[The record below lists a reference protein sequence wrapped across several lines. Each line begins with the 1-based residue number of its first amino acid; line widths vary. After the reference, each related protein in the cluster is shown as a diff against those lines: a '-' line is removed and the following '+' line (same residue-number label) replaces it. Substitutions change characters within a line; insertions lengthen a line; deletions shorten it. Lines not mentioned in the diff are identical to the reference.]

1 MRGVFFYLMSLYK
14 NFKEDLERIT
24 DASDRSLDEI
34 DLIAVSKKKS
44 IEDIRQ
50 VIQAGHR
57 SFGENQIQE
66 VESKWID
73 LKKEYS
79 NLTLHFI
86 GGIQS
91 RKVKSIFE
99 HCDVVHSIDRVK
111 IIELFSKLEEQ
122 QGISRDYF
130 IQINTGNESQKGGVI
145 LEEANKFISNCLN
158 NYKLNIVGLM
168 CLPPFNEDPKIHFM
182 KLAKLADQ
190 FSFPS
195 LSMGMSNDFKV
206 AIECGATHIRI
217 GTKIFGER
225 N

>member
-1 MRGVFFYLMSLYK
+1 MSLYK
-14 NFKEDLERIT
+14 NFKENLKKTT

-130 IQINTGNESQKGGVI
+130 IQINTGNESQKGGVM
-145 LEEANKFISNCLN
+145 LEEANKFISNCIN

-168 CLPPFNEDPKIHFM
+168 CLPPFNEDPKTHFL

-190 FSFPS
+190 FSLPS

-206 AIECGATHIRI
+206 AIECGSTHIRI

>member
-1 MRGVFFYLMSLYK
+1 MNKYNNFIDRFKIEMS
-14 NFKEDLERIT
+14 NANRDISEVE
-24 DASDRSLDEI
+24 
-34 DLIAVSKKKS
+34 LIAVSKKKS
-44 IEDIRQ
+44 VEDIRQ

-99 HCDVVHSIDRVK
+99 HCDVVHSIDRIK
-111 IIELFSKLEEQ
+111 IIELFSKLEEL

-182 KLAKLADQ
+182 KLAELADQ

-206 AIECGATHIRI
+206 AIECGSTHIRI

>member
-1 MRGVFFYLMSLYK
+1 MNKYNNFIDRFKIEMS
-14 NFKEDLERIT
+14 NANRDISEVE
-24 DASDRSLDEI
+24 
-34 DLIAVSKKKS
+34 LIAVSKKKS

-111 IIELFSKLEEQ
+111 IIELFSKLEEL

-145 LEEANKFISNCLN
+145 LKEANKFISNCLN

>member
-1 MRGVFFYLMSLYK
+1 MNKYY
-14 NFKEDLERIT
+14 NFINHFEKEMANTNRDISEV
-24 DASDRSLDEI
+24 E
-34 DLIAVSKKKS
+34 LIAVSKKKS

-66 VESKWID
+66 VENKWID
-73 LKKEYS
+73 LKKEYPD
-79 NLTLHFI
+79 LKLHFI

-91 RKVKSIFE
+91 KKVKSIFQY
-99 HCDVVHSIDRVK
+99 CDVVHSVDRIK
-111 IIELFSKLEEQ
+111 IIELFSGLEEQ
-122 QGISRDYF
+122 QGLSREYF
-130 IQINTGNESQKGGVI
+130 IQINTGNEAQKGGVM
-145 LEEANKFISNCLN
+145 LEEANNFISSCKN
-158 NYKLNIVGLM
+158 NYNLNIAGLM
-168 CLPPFNEDPKIHFM
+168 CLPPLNEDPEKHFL

-190 FSFPS
+190 FNLSS

-206 AIECGATHIRI
+206 ALECGATHIRI

>member
-1 MRGVFFYLMSLYK
+1 MHSV
-14 NFKEDLERIT
+14 DRI
-24 DASDRSLDEI
+24 
-34 DLIAVSKKKS
+34 
-44 IEDIRQ
+44 
-50 VIQAGHR
+50 
-57 SFGENQIQE
+57 
-66 VESKWID
+66 
-73 LKKEYS
+73 
-79 NLTLHFI
+79 
-86 GGIQS
+86 
-91 RKVKSIFE
+91 
-99 HCDVVHSIDRVK
+99 K

-168 CLPPFNEDPKIHFM
+168 CLPPFNENPKIHFM

-206 AIECGATHIRI
+206 ALECGATHIRI

>member
-1 MRGVFFYLMSLYK
+1 MRGAFFYHMSLYK
-14 NFKEDLERIT
+14 NFKESLERT
-24 DASDRSLDEI
+24 AETSGRSLDKI

-66 VESKWID
+66 VENKWID
-73 LKKEYS
+73 LKKEHS
-79 NLTLHFI
+79 NLKLHFI

-91 RKVKSIFE
+91 RKVRSIYE
-99 HCDVVHSIDRVK
+99 HCDVVHSIDRIK
-111 IIELFSKLEEQ
+111 IIELFSNLEEQ
-122 QGISRDYF
+122 QGISREYF

-145 LEEANKFISNCLN
+145 LEEANTFISNCLN

-168 CLPPFNEDPKIHFM
+168 CLPPFNEDPKSHFM
-182 KLAKLADQ
+182 KLVKLADQ
-190 FSFPS
+190 FSLPS

>member
-1 MRGVFFYLMSLYK
+1 MANTNRDISEV
-14 NFKEDLERIT
+14 E
-24 DASDRSLDEI
+24 
-34 DLIAVSKKKS
+34 LIAVSKKKS

-66 VESKWID
+66 VENKWID
-73 LKKEYS
+73 LKKEYPD
-79 NLTLHFI
+79 LKLHFI

-91 RKVKSIFE
+91 KKVKSIFQY
-99 HCDVVHSIDRVK
+99 CDVVHSVDRIK
-111 IIELFSKLEEQ
+111 IIELFSGLEEQ
-122 QGISRDYF
+122 QGLSREYF
-130 IQINTGNESQKGGVI
+130 IQINTGNEAQKGGVM
-145 LEEANKFISNCLN
+145 LEEANNFISSCKN
-158 NYKLNIVGLM
+158 NYNLNIAGLM
-168 CLPPFNEDPKIHFM
+168 CLPPLNEDPEKHFL

-190 FSFPS
+190 FNLSS

-206 AIECGATHIRI
+206 ALECGATHIRI